1 MVAPLLIPILTTL
14 ATKGL
19 DLIGSAILAKG
30 KDVVEKELGV
40 SIEDEL
46 ATPEGTLQ
54 LKDLQL
60 THEEKLLELALEE
73 KKLDQNYFQFE
84 VQDADSARKREV
96 AVIQNAENAGWLN
109 ANLVP
114 ILALLVIIGG
124 GGLLFY
130 TERAD
135 LSMAIVGMMTMVLG
149 YYFGKSSNDWRKDST
164 INKLTDK
171 V

>member
-14 ATKGL
+14 ASKGL

-60 THEEKLLELALEE
+60 KHEEKLLEIALEE
-73 KKLDQNYFQFE
+73 KKLDQSYFGLE

-96 AVIQNAENAGWLN
+96 AIATNQEAGWLN
-109 ANLVP
+109 QNLVP
-114 ILALLVIIGG
+114 ILALIVVLGG
-124 GGLLFY
+124 GGLLFN
-130 TERAD
+130 TDRAD
-135 LSMAIVGMMTMVLG
+135 LSIAIVGMMTMVLG